1 MFIQKTGI
9 PAVKSIDRK
18 LKTILEGNYSP
29 KDFIIA
35 DAKDGD
41 MAGGIEAPG
50 PVDPADLSKGYRTKQ
65 VFHDII
71 GSIIDQGEVDIM
83 LTSASTLD
91 VLSDR
96 KAYANSHVTAAIRA
110 NDATDVWKPRYGNL
124 VNEPSRPFRSANLE
138 HVSKL
143 CDLGLYSVTFNNILD
158 WDYISVEAYSIFREE
173 AVLHDFRHFLEVFN
187 PNAPQGLSE
196 EQIPAFVNDCILRT
210 LAGVSKAER
219 PLFLKI
225 PFNGRRWMEEL
236 AGHDSSIVVGILG
249 GSSGTTRDTFEL
261 LRQAEKSGARVAL
274 FGRKINNAESQTDII
289 SLFRLVIE
297 GDLTPEVAV
306 REYHGRLGKAG
317 LKSVRTL
324 EDDLQITETV
334 LKAGL

>member
-1 MFIQKTGI
+1 M
-9 PAVKSIDRK
+9 KSLDKK
-18 LKTILEGNYSP
+18 LRRILEGKYRP

-50 PVDPADLSKGYRTKQ
+50 PVDPADMSKGFRTKQ
-65 VFHDII
+65 AFHDII
-71 GSIIDQGEVDIM
+71 CNVIDQGEVDLM

-96 KAYANSHVTAAIRA
+96 DAYHKSHVTAAIRA
-110 NDATDVWKPRYGNL
+110 NDTTDVWKPRFGQL
-124 VNEPSRPFRSANLE
+124 IDAPSRPFRSANLE

-158 WDYISVEAYSIFREE
+158 WDYISVEAYAMFREE

-196 EQIPAFVNDCILRT
+196 EQMPAFVNDCILRT

-236 AGHDSSIVVGILG
+236 SGHDSSIVVGILG

-297 GDLTPEVAV
+297 GDLTPEAAV
-306 REYHGRLGKAG
+306 KEYHARLKKAG

-324 EDDLQITETV
+324 ADDLMITENV